1 MGISVKNHRW
11 VVLSLVLVFSQ
22 VANSAFPQTRSKR
35 PELIRD
41 TGTAEGKNEAEA
53 SKEKSYNP
61 LAAEQSIKVGDFY
74 FKKKNYGAAIQRY
87 LEALQYQPNL
97 VRAHEALAKA
107 YERKGEIDKAL
118 DVYKQFLEKNPSSPK
133 APDFRSRITELEKR
147 SG

>member
-1 MGISVKNHRW
+1 MGISVKTRGW
-11 VVLSLVLVFSQ
+11 VVLGLVLSFSQ
-22 VANSAFPQTRSKR
+22 VATSAFPQSRSKR

-41 TGTAEGKNEAEA
+41 TGTAEGKDETEA
-53 SKEKSYNP
+53 SKEKPYNP
-61 LAAEQSIKVGDFY
+61 LAAAQSIKVGDFY

-97 VRAHEALAKA
+97 ARAHEALARA

-118 DVYKQFLEKNPSSPK
+118 EVYKQFLEKNPSSPK
-133 APDFRSRITELEKR
+133 APDFRSRIAELEKK